1 MIRYVLLLI
10 TLLLPASLYA
20 QPSLPQSGTDK
31 SVTNLRDQIEKIAQ
45 AAQGRVGVS
54 ATVIETG
61 ESVALRGDEQF
72 PMQSVYKFPI
82 GMTALHLVD
91 QGKLSLT
98 QTIHVKPAEYV
109 SERQHSPLRDK
120 NPHGADVTLDELL
133 RYAVS
138 ESDGSASDVLMR
150 LVGGP
155 QVIMNYL
162 KSFGVTGIIVANT
175 EKEIGGDNAV
185 QYRNWAKPNEIV
197 ELLKALQNGLGLSTS
212 SRARLFRLMT
222 NTQTGLKRLKGLLPA
237 GTVVAHKTGTSWTID
252 GVTAATNDVG
262 LITLPNGHHMAIAVF
277 VSDAKADESTR
288 EGVIAKIA
296 QAAWNTWN
304 NP

>member
-1 MIRYVLLLI
+1 MINYVLLSI
-10 TLLLPASLYA
+10 SLLLSMSLSA
-20 QPSLPQSGTDK
+20 QPDVTPSVTDK
-31 SVTNLRDQIEKIAQ
+31 SVANLRSQIEKIAQ
-45 AAQGRVGVS
+45 SAQGRVGVA

-61 ESVALRGDEQF
+61 ESVDLRGDEQF

-82 GMTALHLVD
+82 GMTVLHLVD
-91 QGKLSLT
+91 QGKLALT
-98 QTIHVKPAEYV
+98 QTVHVKPTEYV

-120 NPHGADVTLDELL
+120 NPKGAHVTVEELL

-155 QVIMNYL
+155 NVIMNYL
-162 KSFGVTGIIVANT
+162 KTFGVMGVIVANT

-185 QYRNWAKPNEIV
+185 QYRNWAKPNEII

-212 SRARLFRLMT
+212 SRAHLLRLMT
-222 NTQTGLKRLKGLLPA
+222 DTQTGLKRLKGMLPA

-262 LITLPNGHHMAIAVF
+262 LITLPNGKHMAIAVF
-277 VSDAKADESTR
+277 VSDAKTDQASR
-288 EGVIAKIA
+288 EDVIATIA
-296 QAAWNTWN
+296 KAAWAHWK
-304 NP
+304 